1 MKFIGVCIHILS
13 DFYLLKINKN
23 YNRELELGM
32 SGDGRFRCVSVPMR
46 VCAVSV
52 KSHKM
57 PSYECK
63 QVAFTF
69 ICLIRDFFLSI
80 QLFGSVVIPAFFD
93 YPLELEETYKLE
105 ACTMHTYIYI
115 KHILI

>member
-69 ICLIRDFFLSI
+69 IFYITLFL
-80 QLFGSVVIPAFFD
+80 LFSTTPSN
-93 YPLELEETYKLE
+93 
-105 ACTMHTYIYI
+105 
-115 KHILI
+115 